1 MLGLIIKDLYSL
13 KKTLITMLLLFVF
26 YVVFGITADMG
37 SSMLNIMT
45 MLAPLIAISS
55 FYYDDMNKWDNY
67 AMAMPLT
74 RRQIV
79 TSKYALSLL
88 LMAVSAALSSIFNVV
103 FYVFGLDEQMG
114 MSFTIMGVFALIG
127 VLFVSIVMPLIY
139 KFGLEKGRLLMM
151 GCGILIGAAAALFA
165 SSFEDR
171 TIQVLMDY
179 SGWILAGAVVLILVS
194 AALSLQISVKLY
206 EKKAG

>member
-1 MLGLIIKDLYSL
+1 MLGLVLKDLYGL
-13 KKTLITMLLLFVF
+13 KKSLTVMLLLYVF
-26 YVVFGITADMG
+26 YIVFGIAADMG

-45 MLAPLIAISS
+45 MLMPLVAISS

-79 TSKYALSLL
+79 MSKYALSLL
-88 LMAVSAALSSIFNVV
+88 LMAGSAALSSICNVV
-103 FYVFGLDEQMG
+103 FYVCGLDQQVE

-139 KFGLEKGRLLMM
+139 KFGVEKGRLFMM
-151 GCGILIGAAAALFA
+151 GCGILIGAIVALLV
-165 SSFEDR
+165 SSLDDR
-171 TIQVLMDY
+171 TIQKFMDY
-179 SGWILAGAVVLILVS
+179 SEWILAGAVVLIWVLAV
-194 AALSLQISVKLY
+194 LSFQISVKLY